1 MSTAKL
7 SLGDRMKKYYESRS
21 NFKLLRRMY
30 TFVRIDGQSFKTYT
44 KNLKR
49 PFDDGLME
57 DMEEAAKYAC
67 SKIQGAK
74 LAYVQSDE
82 ITILL
87 TDFDD
92 LDTDA
97 WFDNEASKLTSLTA
111 SYVATKF
118 NQLRLIR
125 AIKNNFSIDAK
136 NGLVKSQPVLDIIQK
151 TKLADFDSRAFQ
163 LPTKTEVIN
172 YFIWRQQD
180 IIRNSI
186 SSAARVHFGT
196 KILEKV
202 NSDGKIQMLKEK
214 GIIWDEID
222 RYYKNGRLIYKD
234 TSSQRKEWTVT
245 SLPKFTEDKKILSS
259 LIPENL

>member
-21 NFKLLRRMY
+21 KIKLLRRIY
-30 TFVRIDGQSFKTYT
+30 TLVRVDGQAFKTYT
-44 KNLKR
+44 SNLKR
-49 PFDDGLME
+49 PFDEGLME
-57 DMEEAAKYAC
+57 DMEEATKHAC

-74 LAYVQSDE
+74 FGYVQSDE
-82 ITILL
+82 ITILI
-87 TDFDD
+87 TDFEDIN
-92 LDTDA
+92 TDA
-97 WFDNEASKLTSLTA
+97 WFDNDIQKLTSLTA

-118 NQLRLIR
+118 NQLRIIR
-125 AIKNNFSIDAK
+125 ALSNNYSVGDEGMVQSK
-136 NGLVKSQPVLDIIQK
+136 PVIELIQK
-151 TKLADFDSRAFQ
+151 IKLADFDSRAFQ
-163 LPTKTEVIN
+163 LPTKTEVEN

-186 SSAARVHFGT
+186 SSAARVHFSA

-202 NSDGKIQMLKEK
+202 NSDGKIYMLKEK

-245 SLPKFTEDKKILSS
+245 SLPKFTEDKEILSS

>member
-1 MSTAKL
+1 MSIAKL
-7 SLGDRMKKYYESRS
+7 SLGDRMKNYYESRS
-21 NFKLLRRMY
+21 KVKLLRRMY

-44 KNLKR
+44 RNLKR

-57 DMEEAAKYAC
+57 DMEDAAKYAC

-97 WFDNEASKLTSLTA
+97 WFDNESSKLTSLTA

-118 NQLRLIR
+118 NQLRLVR
-125 AIKNNFSIDAK
+125 AIKNNFSIDA
-136 NGLVKSQPVLDIIQK
+136 NDGLVKSQLVLDIIQK

-163 LPTKTEVIN
+163 LPTKN
-172 YFIWRQQD
+172 FIWRQQD

-186 SSAARVHFGT
+186 SSAARVHFPD
-196 KILEKV
+196 KFLHNI
-202 NSDGKIQMLKEK
+202 NSDGKIHLLKEK
-214 GIIWDEID
+214 GIIWDKID

-245 SLPKFTEDKKILSS
+245 SLPKFTEDKEILSS